1 MRKTLQDQERLCG
14 VDAALDELVARRPP
28 LADIATSYA
37 LLLKARLAASAALP
51 QTSLLGAELSAQ
63 TLADSFLAEGRP
75 LLSDIFGGLA
85 QPGGELV
92 DRFRFAAQS
101 VLPATAQAFPALA
114 KELARIA
121 VLLDA
126 QVTGQG
132 KGASLASALLAA
144 IGPTAENAPTPKTIE
159 DIAGEIGVE
168 AAAVHMATT
177 ETLLA
182 ILAHEGEL
190 LAGLVN
196 QDAWRRNY
204 CPVCGGGADVGILKE
219 GMEDSEF
226 LIAKAGQLWL
236 HCGQCAT
243 LWRFP
248 RLRCVACGCEDPAKM
263 DLLLAEDDPR
273 AEHER
278 AHLCNECRT
287 YSTTVN
293 LVDRSDRV
301 NVEMLP
307 MTLLHLELLA
317 QERGFGPLAPTPW
330 NTLT

>member
-1 MRKTLQDQERLCG
+1 MRQSLQDQERLCG

-28 LADIATSYA
+28 LTDIATSYA

-51 QTSLLGAELSAQ
+51 KNSLLGADLSAQ
-63 TLADSFLAEGRP
+63 NLADSFLAAGRP
-75 LLSDIFGGLA
+75 LLSDIFAGLA
-85 QPGGELV
+85 KAEGEIV
-92 DRFRFAAQS
+92 ERFLTAAQA
-101 VLPATAQAFPALA
+101 VLPATAQAFPRLA
-114 KELARIA
+114 KDLARVA

-126 QVTGQG
+126 QVTGEG
-132 KGASLASALLAA
+132 KGVNLAAALLAA
-144 IGPTAENAPTPKTIE
+144 IGPTAENAATPKTIE

-168 AAAVHMATT
+168 PAAVHMATT

-182 ILAHEGEL
+182 LLAHEGEL

-196 QDAWRRNY
+196 QEAWRRNY

-219 GMEDSEF
+219 GKEDSEF

-263 DLLLAEDDPR
+263 DMLLAEDDPR
-273 AEHER
+273 AEQER

-301 NVEMLP
+301 NLEMLP

-317 QERGFGPLAPTPW
+317 QERGFSPLAPTPW